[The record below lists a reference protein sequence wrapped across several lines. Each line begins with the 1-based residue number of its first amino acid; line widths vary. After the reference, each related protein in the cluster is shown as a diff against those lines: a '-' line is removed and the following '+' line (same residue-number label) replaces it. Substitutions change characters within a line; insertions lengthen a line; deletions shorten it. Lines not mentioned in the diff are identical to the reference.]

1 MNMCPMRRLL
11 SISRQNT
18 AHTLYVVTVVA
29 LSIAVAGLFPVT
41 VSAADKKAKQEVRD
55 LFFGEALFHAG
66 QANHFAA
73 VTRLDAELSQ
83 YYSLDDPKSDS
94 LSYHKEEAE
103 LFVADMELSYRMHR
117 KVGRAM
123 RRLLDQS
130 VHRSIRDRAAYRLAR
145 VAYTKASYEAALD
158 SLKQM
163 SSNAPRKLQLQAA
176 LLRGQCLIA
185 LGRHKEAVAVLQP
198 VYNEPALAGFG
209 PYNYGI
215 ALIESG
221 DTVSGFMLLDKVGLQ
236 TSQDRIQ
243 RALRDKANL
252 TLGFTLLNAKQAPKA
267 RTYFE
272 RVNLQGPFSN
282 KALLWVGWSDATK
295 GSYEQ
300 ALVPW
305 MMLRKRDITDVA
317 VQEAMLAAPYGFGQL
332 KAYGRSAVLYGEAV
346 DKFNQEID
354 RVDNSISS
362 IREGKLLQAM
372 LSDEAKTNEQWLF
385 ALRKLKGA
393 PETRYIRELM
403 AGHAFNESYRNFLD
417 LRDLGGNVERWR
429 ADIPAYRDLL
439 RVRRN
444 YYAPLLADIER
455 AWQRYDQRLNRIAA
469 RRAEI
474 ASKLKKLLRKR
485 EPMALATAQEKRRLR
500 QLKRIRSQI
509 LRLGNQ
515 KGIRMLKEKHQRLT
529 GLLYWQINTEYENRL
544 SLAHQH
550 LRKLDKVLAN
560 TKKTQAMLT
569 RAKSEAALSY
579 QGYGRALTDLQQRLD
594 YLKTKIAGLKAYQGQ
609 YMERRAIGEL
619 RRRKWRLQ
627 RYRTKARFALAE
639 SYDHALRRQR
649 EEDLEKNV
657 DKKKAKAK

>member
-1 MNMCPMRRLL
+1 MRRPHQ
-11 SISRQNT
+11 ISHQNFIR
-18 AHTLYVVTVVA
+18 TLYVSVA
-29 LSIAVAGLFPVT
+29 LSLSIVIVRMSPAT
-41 VSAADKKAKQEVRD
+41 ISAADKKVKRNIQD
-55 LFFGEALFHAG
+55 MFFGEALFYAG
-66 QANHFAA
+66 QENHFAA

-123 RRLLDQS
+123 QRLLDQS

-145 VAYTKASYEAALD
+145 AAYTKASYEVALD

-163 SSNAPRKLQLQAA
+163 SSSAPRKLQLQVA

-185 LGRHKEAVAVLQP
+185 LGRHKEAVTVLKP
-198 VYNEPALAGFG
+198 VHNEPVLAGFA

-221 DTVSGFMLLDKVGLQ
+221 DTVAGFMLLDKVGLL
-236 TSQDRIQ
+236 TSQDRVQ

-252 TLGFTLLNAKQAPKA
+252 TMGFTLLNAKQAPKA

-305 MMLRKRDITDVA
+305 MMLRKRDITDIA
-317 VQEAMLAAPYGFGQL
+317 VQEVMLAAPYGFGQL

-354 RVDNSISS
+354 RVDSSIQS
-362 IREGKLLQAM
+362 IREGKLLAAM
-372 LSDEAKTNEQWLF
+372 LRDEAKTNQQWLF

-393 PETRYIRELM
+393 PETRYMRELM

-417 LRDLGGNVERWR
+417 LNDLGDNIEHWR

-444 YYAPLLADIER
+444 YYSPLLPDIER
-455 AWQRYDQRLNRIAA
+455 AWQRYDQRLNKIAA
-469 RRAEI
+469 RRTKI

-485 EPMALATAQEKRRLR
+485 DPMALATVKEKRKLHK
-500 QLKRIRSQI
+500 LKKLRSQI
-509 LRLGNQ
+509 RRLGNQ
-515 KGIRMLKEKHQRLT
+515 KGIRMLKEKHQRLQ
-529 GLLYWQINTEYENRL
+529 GLIYWQINTEYENRL

-550 LRKLDKVLAN
+550 LRKLDKILVN
-560 TKKTQAMLT
+560 TKKTQAMLL

-594 YLKTKIAGLKAYQGQ
+594 YLKIKIAGLKAYQGQ

-639 SYDHALRRQR
+639 SYDHALRRQK
-649 EEDLEKNV
+649 EEDLEKNI